1 MSARRRSDRSPDLLW
16 YTGVTV
22 VLGIAATAWAITTF
36 PLDPA
41 ISLTARGDSEGILL
55 GLVFWTGLALLGG
68 LRVQHLHGHGVLTFH
83 LPFIVA
89 AMALGGPAAG
99 AIVALLG
106 TFERREFE
114 EMPWYGALSN
124 HAHMALAA
132 VIGGVVCVVAEG
144 LVADAVGA
152 VPEAG
157 LIAVALGG
165 LTFGVVGAAL
175 AEGTV
180 MLRDDLTTREALST
194 LDTSFR
200 VTATAEVVVGWLL
213 FLTFG
218 AIGWWAALITAGLV
232 LVIWQGHD
240 AREIARHDPLTGLLS
255 RAGFEARLQD
265 AARAAGRHGRGF
277 TVIAIDLD
285 GFRESNNRYG
295 HLVGDDVIREVGR
308 RIRRGI
314 RLTDAGVRLG
324 GDEYGILLADVGDE
338 VRAKAVA
345 ERLMR
350 SITGPMSPAVAG
362 SDGRALRVGA
372 SLGVVVIESGAEVPA
387 LVEIHRLADNAMFE
401 AKRQSGDRRA
411 RVAGAARGEGRMV
424 IVVIRATGDDDEP
437 MDEERPAAA

>member
-1 MSARRRSDRSPDLLW
+1 MSARRRSDRSPALLW

-22 VLGIAATAWAITTF
+22 ALGLAATAWAIATF

-106 TFERREFE
+106 TFERREFDD
-114 EMPWYGALSN
+114 MPWYGAVSN
-124 HAHMALAA
+124 HAHMAFAA
-132 VIGGVVCVVAEG
+132 VAGGVVCAVADG
-144 LVADAVGA
+144 LVAEASGA

-165 LTFGVVGAAL
+165 LTFGVIGAAL

-180 MLRDDLTTREALST
+180 MLRDGLTAREALRT

-218 AIGWWAALITAGLV
+218 AIGWWASLITAGLV

-240 AREIARHDPLTGLLS
+240 AREIARHDALTGLLS
-255 RAGFEARLQD
+255 RAGFDARLRD
-265 AARAAGRHGRGF
+265 AARAGERHGRGY
-277 TVIAIDLD
+277 TLIAIDLD
-285 GFRESNNRYG
+285 GFREINNRFG
-295 HLVGDDVIREVGR
+295 HLIGDDVIREVGR
-308 RIRRGI
+308 RIRKGI

-324 GDEYGILLADVGDE
+324 GDEYAILLADVGDD
-338 VRAKAVA
+338 VRARAVA
-345 ERLMR
+345 ERLLR
-350 SITGPMSPAVAG
+350 SITAPMSPAVAG
-362 SDGRALRVGA
+362 SGGRSLRVGA
-372 SLGVVVIESGAEVPA
+372 SFGVVVVEPGAEPPR
-387 LVEIHRLADNAMFE
+387 LVELHRLADNAMFE
-401 AKRQSGDRRA
+401 AKRQAGGRRA

-424 IVVIRATGDDDEP
+424 IVVIRATTDDDDQP
-437 MDEERPAAA
+437 MTAPPAAA